1 MMAHELLSGDTYAA
15 MHLVCLCSFSSHS
28 KGSVGVVSN
37 GIPQTVPLSCR
48 GAGRQ
53 HSAEEKGKLHYNVLR
68 ELFLEK
74 YQAYY
79 YASSKEWSLNCR
91 LFSPDWLV

>member
-1 MMAHELLSGDTYAA
+1 MQPCTLFACTVSIVTARAVWE
-15 MHLVCLCSFSSHS
+15 
-28 KGSVGVVSN
+28 GVVSN
-37 GIPQTVPLSCR
+37 GIPQTVPLLCG

-74 YQAYY
+74 YQDYY
-79 YASSKEWSLNCR
+79 YASSQEWSLNCR